1 MAENIPLFPV
11 ARWTAGPVPQLGLA
25 VIKFDF
31 LTNPMQRP
39 DEANPGRHYA
49 LTPAQL
55 RELIEQMHSALHV
68 LETSEPPKS
77 QGPNH

>member
-11 ARWTAGPVPQLGLA
+11 ANWTAGPVPQLGLA

-39 DEANPGRHYA
+39 EEANPGRHYA

-55 RELIEQMHSALHV
+55 RDLIEQMQSALRT
-68 LETSEPPKS
+68 LETSATPAPPG
-77 QGPNH
+77 QTH